1 MKKIG
6 IRADG
11 GENIGMGHVMRT
23 LVLAKELAKGNE
35 VFYICRADKTNP
47 DKYEAGIEKIKSE
60 GFSVKIINESFL
72 LEELSK
78 IEAHCLI
85 TDNYDVDEEY
95 FNVTKNIFNKT
106 GYIDDMNLYYHNVDF
121 IINQNMG
128 AEELCYKANPNTKL
142 FLGSS
147 YILLR
152 EEFRK
157 FNTNR
162 FKDKAENVLITLG
175 GSDPYKVTE
184 KLLNYIS
191 DLKYCFH
198 VVVGPAFKGIEA
210 LEKIKQQSNNIK
222 LHYNPPMVQVMQQCD
237 AAVSAAGSTL
247 YELSACQIPTLAIMV
262 AENQRTLVENM
273 DKREV
278 VINLGWQDKL
288 VKQSLRDALIKI
300 CENSG
305 LREAMVKNQRVN
317 INKNGVEKLSMEINE
332 ILKVEC

>member
-11 GENIGMGHVMRT
+11 GENIGMGHVIRT
-23 LVLAKELAKGNE
+23 LVLAKELAKDNE
-35 VFYICRADKTNP
+35 VFYICRSDKRNP
-47 DKYEAGIEKIKSE
+47 SKYKAGIEKIKKE
-60 GFSVKIINESFL
+60 GFSVKLIDESFF
-72 LEELSK
+72 LEELCK

-85 TDNYDVDEEY
+85 TDSYDVDEVY
-95 FNVTKNIFNKT
+95 FNVTRSKFNKT
-106 GYIDDMNLYYHNVDF
+106 GYIDDMDLYYYNVDF
-121 IINQNMG
+121 IVNQNMG
-128 AEELCYKANPNTKL
+128 AEDLKYRTNPSTKL

-157 FNTNR
+157 NNTNR
-162 FKDKAENVLITLG
+162 LKEKAENVLITLG

-198 VVVGPAFKGIEA
+198 VVVGPAFKEVEA

-222 LHYNPPMVQVMQQCD
+222 LHYNPPMVQVMEQCD

-247 YELSACQIPTLAIMV
+247 YELSACEIPTLAIMV

-273 DKREV
+273 DKNGV

-288 VKQSLRDALIKI
+288 VRDSVREALIEI

-305 LREAMVKNQRVN
+305 LRETMVKNQRVN
-317 INKNGVEKLSMEINE
+317 ININGVEKLCREINE